1 MNFCDCTVIAVSCA
15 VAPCS
20 YMSALTLIRAKEED
34 SGNYTMRVENGDQSR
49 SVGLILEV
57 KGQRGECL
65 EPFITFTSL
74 NTALTSFRAQVSVS
88 LFSNIYTHFAALT
101 CFCLDCI
108 TVPAVIVDLM
118 DIHHGSATGQSVVC
132 ITRGQPSPVV
142 EWFVCK
148 NIKQ

>member
-1 MNFCDCTVIAVSCA
+1 
-15 VAPCS
+15 
-20 YMSALTLIRAKEED
+20 MSALTLIRAKEED
-34 SGNYTMRVENGDQSR
+34 SGNYTIRVENGDQSR

-57 KGQRGECL
+57 KGQKEECL
-65 EPFITFTSL
+65 KPFITFTSL
-74 NTALTSFRAQVSVS
+74 NTALARFQPELRSVF
-88 LFSNIYTHFAALT
+88 FSNIYTYFAVLT
-101 CFCLDCI
+101 CFCLDYI